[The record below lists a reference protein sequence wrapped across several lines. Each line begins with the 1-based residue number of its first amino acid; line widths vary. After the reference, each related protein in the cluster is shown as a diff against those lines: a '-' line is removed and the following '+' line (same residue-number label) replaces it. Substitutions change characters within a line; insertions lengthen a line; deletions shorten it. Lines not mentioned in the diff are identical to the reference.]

1 MIKKISILGSTGSI
15 GLTTL
20 GIISKKKN
28 LFKVILLSGNKN
40 FNLICKQI
48 KKYNPK
54 YFLIKDPNT
63 FERVKKRF
71 KKKKIKIINNVNLKD
86 VKIKSDVTIAAIPG
100 VDGLNP
106 TINIIK
112 LTKKILIANKESIIC
127 GWDLIKKK
135 AKKYKTKI
143 GPIDSEHF
151 SILELIKGHKV
162 NEIEKIFITAS
173 GGPFLNLK
181 NSKFKNIKPRDAL
194 HHPKWKMGKKITV
207 DSATLMNKML
217 ELIEAHKLFE
227 FPLNKLE
234 ILIHPNSLVH
244 AIVKFK
250 NGITK
255 FIYHDTTM
263 IIPLA
268 NSIFDNKID
277 IKNFYKKN
285 KKLMPDEFNNF
296 IFEEPNKKKFPIIK
310 ILKRINEYPS
320 TPIIINSANEVLV
333 EHFLKKNMPFLD
345 ISNNIMTILNDRNY
359 RKYAIRKPS
368 SLKQILNIDNWARKT
383 VIKKLKINEK

>member
-63 FERVKKRF
+63 FERVKKMF

-127 GWDLIKKK
+127 GWKFIKNELKK
-135 AKKYKTKI
+135 NKTNFI
-143 GPIDSEHF
+143 PLDSEHF
-151 SILELIKGHKV
+151 SIWTLLRGENLKNI
-162 NEIEKIFITAS
+162 NKIYITAS
-173 GGPFLNLK
+173 GGPFLKKNL
-181 NSKFKNIKPRDAL
+181 
-194 HHPKWKMGKKITV
+194 
-207 DSATLMNKML
+207 
-217 ELIEAHKLFE
+217 
-227 FPLNKLE
+227 
-234 ILIHPNSLVH
+234 
-244 AIVKFK
+244 
-250 NGITK
+250 
-255 FIYHDTTM
+255 
-263 IIPLA
+263 
-268 NSIFDNKID
+268 NSI
-277 IKNFYKKN
+277 KN
-285 KKLMPDEFNNF
+285 
-296 IFEEPNKKKFPIIK
+296 
-310 ILKRINEYPS
+310 
-320 TPIIINSANEVLV
+320 V
-333 EHFLKKNMPFLD
+333 
-345 ISNNIMTILNDRNY
+345 
-359 RKYAIRKPS
+359 KPKS
-368 SLKQILNIDNWARKT
+368 R
-383 VIKKLKINEK
+383 